1 VSGILGKAGSK
12 SGLIS
17 NGYHNPDKEVAGT
30 ASAANNEWTTC
41 YDLNNLGAGIYMP
54 IVAIGTDHNSWGS
67 RGLVVISMAGNGK
80 KYYFAG
86 DSANTQV
93 RVDGSNFQYKHT
105 AGGTQPLSW
114 VIKKVM
120 SVTEEFTD

>member
-1 VSGILGKAGSK
+1 MSGLLGKAGSK

-17 NGYHNPDKEVAGT
+17 NGYHNPDKLVSGT
-30 ASAANNEWTTC
+30 ASAPNNTWTTV
-41 YDLNNLGAGIYMP
+41 YDLNNLGAGIYIP

-67 RGLVVISMAGNGK
+67 YGFVVISMAGNGK
-80 KYYFAG
+80 KYFFSG
-86 DSANTQV
+86 GSANTSVQIS
-93 RVDGSNFQYKHT
+93 GSNFQYKHT
-105 AGGTQPLSW
+105 VGSTQPLTW

>member
-1 VSGILGKAGSK
+1 MSGLLGKAGSK

-17 NGYHNPDKEVAGT
+17 NGYHNPNKLVSGT
-30 ASAANNEWTTC
+30 GSAPNNTWTTV
-41 YDLNNLGAGIYMP
+41 YDLNNLGAGIYIP
-54 IVAIGTDHNSWGS
+54 IVSIGTDHNSWGN
-67 RGLVVISMAGNGK
+67 RGFVVITMAGNGK
-80 KYYFAG
+80 KYWFQG
-86 DSANTQV
+86 DSANTAV

-105 AGGTQPLSW
+105 AGSTQPISW